1 MEKQLQELL
10 ENAVLGEETREALQ
24 EAFSQ
29 KLKETEA
36 KLQESYAARYEHE
49 KNILV
54 ETMDAMLTDVIRKE
68 LTEFQ
73 ADKRSVAAQKV
84 KLAQALAEAR
94 KQSAAE
100 TANKLKV
107 MEKFMM
113 KQIATE
119 LTEFRS
125 DRRSLQEQKQVLA
138 QQLNEHQMLTEQAV
152 AQKVNKLEEFVLR
165 QLSQELREFVADK
178 QALVEQRV
186 KLASEAKQKLNEA
199 KSSFVNRATEVVDRT
214 LNEVIRKELVQWRDD
229 IKVAR
234 ENNFGRKIFEAVA
247 AEYMSS
253 YLAEGTE
260 TKKLQRQLMDIQQ
273 QLQEARADS
282 AQKTALLE
290 SERKAAHQARERAQ
304 RVEVL
309 NELLSPLRG
318 DKRAVMENLLSDV
331 RTTQLKEAFHRYMPT
346 VMNNQAPAPKKAAAP
361 VASRTVA
368 HSGDRVSLT
377 ETAQNKPED
386 PDLQNIL
393 YLAGVAARAQ

>member
-1 MEKQLQELL
+1 MEKNLQELL

-49 KNILV
+49 KHILV
-54 ETMDAMLTDVIRKE
+54 ETMDTMLTDVIKKE
-68 LTEFQ
+68 LNEFQ

-84 KLAQALAEAR
+84 KLAKALAEAR
-94 KQSAAE
+94 KQSASE
-100 TANKLKV
+100 TATKLKV

-138 QQLNEHQMLTEQAV
+138 QQLNEHQTLTEQAV

-178 QALVEQRV
+178 QSLVEQRV
-186 KLASEAKQKLNEA
+186 KLASEAKHKLNEA
-199 KSSFVNRATEVVDRT
+199 RSSFVNRATEVVDRT

-260 TKKLQRQLMDIQQ
+260 TKKLQKQLVDIQQ
-273 QLQEARADS
+273 QLQEARAES
-282 AQKTALLE
+282 AQKNVLLE
-290 SERKAAHQARERAQ
+290 SERRAAHQARERAQ
-304 RVEVL
+304 RVGVL

-331 RTTQLKEAFHRYMPT
+331 KTTALKEAFHRYMPT
-346 VMNNQAPAPKKAAAP
+346 VMNNSVPAPKKVAAP
-361 VASRTVA
+361 VASRSVA

-393 YLAGVAARAQ
+393 YLAGISARAQ

>member
-1 MEKQLQELL
+1 MEKNLQELL
-10 ENAVLGEETREALQ
+10 ENAVLGEETRQALQ
-24 EAFSQ
+24 EAFSL

-49 KNILV
+49 KHILV
-54 ETMDAMLTDVIRKE
+54 ETMDTMLTDVIKKE
-68 LTEFQ
+68 LNEFQ
-73 ADKRSVAAQKV
+73 ADKRSVTAQKV
-84 KLAQALAEAR
+84 KLAKALAEA
-94 KQSAAE
+94 KKSSAKE
-100 TANKLKV
+100 TAHKLNF
-107 MEKFMM
+107 MEQFMM

-119 LTEFRS
+119 LAEFRA

-138 QQLNEHQMLTEQAV
+138 QQLNEHQTITEQHV
-152 AQKVNKLEEFVLR
+152 TQKVQKLEEFVLR
-165 QLSQELREFVADK
+165 QLSEEIREFTADK
-178 QALVEQRV
+178 QSLVEQRV
-186 KLASEAKQKLNEA
+186 KLASEAKHKLNEA
-199 KSSFVNRATEVVDRT
+199 RSSFVNRATEVVDRT

-260 TKKLQRQLMDIQQ
+260 TKKLQKQLQLLTT
-273 QLQEARADS
+273 QLQEARVDIGH
-282 AQKTALLE
+282 KTQLLE
-290 SERKAAHQARERAQ
+290 SEKKATQTARERAQ

-318 DKRAVMENLLSDV
+318 DKRAVMENLLQDV
-331 RTTQLKEAFHRYMPT
+331 RTTSLKEAFHRYMPA
-346 VMNNQAPAPKKAAAP
+346 VISNQPPVSKKAAAP
-361 VASRTVA
+361 VASRSVA

-377 ETAQNKPED
+377 ETTQTKQED

-393 YLAGVAARAQ
+393 YLAGISARAQ

>member
-10 ENAVLGEETREALQ
+10 ENAVLGEETRTALQ

-49 KNILV
+49 KHILV
-54 ETMDAMLTDVIRKE
+54 ETMDTMLTDVIKKE

-73 ADKRSVAAQKV
+73 TDKRGVAAQKV
-84 KLAQALAEAR
+84 KLAKALAEA
-94 KQSAAE
+94 KTQSAKE
-100 TANKLKV
+100 TAHKLKV

-119 LTEFRS
+119 LSEFRA
-125 DRRSLQEQKQVLA
+125 DRKALQEQKQVLA
-138 QQLNEHQMLTEQAV
+138 QQLNEHQQMTEQAV
-152 AQKVNKLEEFVLR
+152 TQKVQKLEAFVLR
-165 QLSQELREFVADK
+165 QLSEELREFVADK
-178 QALVEQRV
+178 RALVEQRV
-186 KLASEAKQKLNEA
+186 KLASQAKQKLNEA
-199 KSSFVNRATEVVDRT
+199 RTSFVSRATEVVDRT

-253 YLAEGTE
+253 YLAEGTQ
-260 TKKLQRQLMDIQQ
+260 TKKLQKQLDQMQQ
-273 QLQEARADS
+273 QLQEAKAES
-282 AQKTALLE
+282 AQKNVLLE
-290 SERKAAHQARERAQ
+290 SERRAVHQARERAQ

-331 RTTQLKEAFHRYMPT
+331 KTTQLKEAFHRYMPT
-346 VMNNQAPAPKKAAAP
+346 VMNNQAPAPKKASP

-393 YLAGVAARAQ
+393 YLAGVTARAQ